1 MQKEEVFLKQNF
13 YREFF
18 LFIIKAF
25 IIFVVC
31 FLGVS
36 WFLRILANFL
46 NITEIP
52 AFYLSTKH
60 ELFISISTII
70 SIIILFGFL
79 LRDPAAY
86 GFIFEEVSLVNR
98 WLVIFGIPIVF
109 IINGIFLFI
118 FKNPWRHSY
127 YNYTL
132 LIPVL
137 EELFFRGY
145 IYSNLKKQFPQIL
158 LRFKERDIISWAV
171 LITTVLFGLYKMY
184 YFSYSYTNIFITEFI
199 IVTFQG
205 LIFSIAREASGSC
218 WVSSFYNVL
227 FSSLNPW
234 TRTGIPI

>member
-1 MQKEEVFLKQNF
+1 MEKEEFILRQDFN
-13 YREFF
+13 REFF
-18 LFIIKAF
+18 LFVIKA
-25 IIFVVC
+25 ITIFLVC

-46 NITEIP
+46 KITYIP
-52 AFYLSTKH
+52 PFYPSTIH
-60 ELFISISTII
+60 ELFITISTII

-86 GFIFEEVSLVNR
+86 GFIFKEVSLINR
-98 WLVIFGIPIVF
+98 WLVILGIPIIF

-137 EELFFRGY
+137 EEIFFRGY
-145 IYSNLKKQFPQIL
+145 IYSNLKKLFPQTL

-171 LITTVLFGLYKMY
+171 LITTILFGLYKIY
-184 YFSYSYTNIFITEFI
+184 YFSYSYTDISVTEFI
-199 IVTFQG
+199 IVIFQG
-205 LIFSIAREASGSC
+205 LIFSMAREASGSC

-234 TRTGIPI
+234 TRTDIPI